1 MVQTVIS
8 RLRRSCAVGVG
19 IDVVEVADVS
29 AALASPRADRYLEMV
44 YSEAERRDC
53 ATQDGGVD
61 AGRLAAR
68 FAAKEAAWKA
78 LGDAAMQLDWRSV
91 EVVRGRHGQ
100 PSLRLNAPAARIA
113 QSLGVRRLAVSL
125 THEPTYAAA
134 VVVATR

>member
-8 RLRRSCAVGVG
+8 RLRRRRTVGVG
-19 IDVVEVADVS
+19 IDLVEVADVA
-29 AALASPRADRYLEMV
+29 AALASPRAGRYLELV

-53 ATQDGGVD
+53 ATPDGRLD
-61 AGRLAAR
+61 PARLAAR

-78 LGDAAMQLDWRSV
+78 LGDAAMRLGWRSV
-91 EVVRGRHGQ
+91 EVVRGRGGQ
-100 PSLRLNAPAARIA
+100 PSLRLSAPAARIA
-113 QSLGVRRLAVSL
+113 HTLGVRRFAVSL

>member
-8 RLRRSCAVGVG
+8 RLRRRRALGVG
-19 IDVVEVADVS
+19 IDLVEVADVA
-29 AALASPRADRYLEMV
+29 AALASPCADRYLKLV
-44 YSEAERRDC
+44 YSESERRDC
-53 ATQDGGVD
+53 ATPDGGLD
-61 AGRLAAR
+61 PARLAAR

-78 LGDAAMQLDWRSV
+78 LGDAAMQLGWRSV

-100 PSLRLNAPAARIA
+100 PSLRLSAPAARIA
-113 QSLGVRRLAVSL
+113 RSLGIRRFAVSL

>member
-1 MVQTVIS
+1 MVQKVIS
-8 RLRRSCAVGVG
+8 HLRRRCAVGVG
-19 IDVVEVADVS
+19 IDLVEVADVA
-29 AALASPRADRYLEMV
+29 AALASPRADRYLKLV

-53 ATQDGGVD
+53 ATPDGRVD
-61 AGRLAAR
+61 PARLAAR

-78 LGDAAMQLDWRSV
+78 LGDAAMQLGWRSV

-113 QSLGVRRLAVSL
+113 QSLGIRRFAVSL
-125 THEPTYAAA
+125 THEPAYAAA